1 MTPRLIA
8 SAALAVVLLG
18 GTVQAEEPLK
28 SGPPVGAKNNRR
40 GFFPEFVTGPGQRRC
55 PV

>member
-8 SAALAVVLLG
+8 SAALAVVLFG
-18 GTVQAEEPLK
+18 GTVQAEDPLK

-40 GFFPEFVTGPGQRRC
+40 GFFPEFVTGPGERRC